1 MLLVLWIDQ
10 LAAKHLEA
18 GKPAL
23 FVRTHQTAIAGN
35 ISGENSGELAFGL
48 IGQWGVCFHSYLSS
62 SYHQML
68 CLWGHSRGRPPS
80 EMGSDVRLRYSNAGT
95 FRTPG

>member
-18 GKPAL
+18 GKRAL

-35 ISGENSGELAFGL
+35 ISSENSGELAFGL
-48 IGQWGVCFHSYLSS
+48 IGHWGLFPQL
-62 SYHQML
+62 L
-68 CLWGHSRGRPPS
+68 IFILPPNALPIGS
-80 EMGSDVRLRYSNAGT
+80 FTGKAPCEMCSDVRLRYSNAGT
-95 FRTPG
+95 FGTPG